1 MCGCSLIGVVK
12 IYASLL
18 EATAVTATTT
28 TTRRLVETREGGKVH
43 SYTIAEFTFSW
54 KRDIKS
60 NSHNVDSQQQPQRYQ
75 QQTQQHKWLSFSSPS
90 FWHLKKIVIK
100 GKTELK
106 VSRTDKSSENAPEQH
121 GGSLQTRFYYYIW

>member
-1 MCGCSLIGVVK
+1 MMCGCSLIGVVK
-12 IYASLL
+12 IYASSFL

-43 SYTIAEFTFSW
+43 SYTIAEFTLSW

-75 QQTQQHKWLSFSSPS
+75 QQTQQHK
-90 FWHLKKIVIK
+90 
-100 GKTELK
+100 
-106 VSRTDKSSENAPEQH
+106 
-121 GGSLQTRFYYYIW
+121 

>member
-1 MCGCSLIGVVK
+1 MMCGCSLIGVVK
-12 IYASLL
+12 IYASFL

-28 TTRRLVETREGGKVH
+28 TTRRLVETRGGKVH

-75 QQTQQHKWLSFSSPS
+75 QQTQQHK
-90 FWHLKKIVIK
+90 
-100 GKTELK
+100 
-106 VSRTDKSSENAPEQH
+106 
-121 GGSLQTRFYYYIW
+121 